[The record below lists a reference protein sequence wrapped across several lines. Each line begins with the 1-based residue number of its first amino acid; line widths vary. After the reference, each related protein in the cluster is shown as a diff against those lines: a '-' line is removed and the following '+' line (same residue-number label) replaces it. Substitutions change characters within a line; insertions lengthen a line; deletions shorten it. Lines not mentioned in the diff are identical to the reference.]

1 MVCRTWGLGG
11 RLCWDSFFSV
21 WLKMYLVTPE
31 IRLQA
36 PENNSFCTSRVWA
49 AAAGSACSFCQC
61 VPALTRTGHL
71 LRSAS
76 NSLSTLIHF
85 LASFT
90 KINSSPLYLTAS
102 PTSKTKPGLWIA
114 ANNPQPGCQVLW
126 WLCRRDICLM
136 ATWPRPTAEQS
147 HSLTCQHQAGDCMD

>member
-49 AAAGSACSFCQC
+49 AAAGSACSFCRC

-85 LASFT
+85 LALSHYVEFVG
-90 KINSSPLYLTAS
+90 SA
-102 PTSKTKPGLWIA
+102 LWILPGKWMGRKTSHHWSDWDWKGDYVMSSQNCIKFPFCWVKTEK
-114 ANNPQPGCQVLW
+114 NNLYNSRVLNCQSKV
-126 WLCRRDICLM
+126 
-136 ATWPRPTAEQS
+136 
-147 HSLTCQHQAGDCMD
+147 